1 MVENKLD
8 FVPICDE
15 TFDALSYIFSLNL
28 LPKAKEEYDIAYPG
42 KEPLVEKVKKALK
55 TLQDAFFVM
64 FGGDILG
71 VVGRKKIEQ
80 NGMVVSCLFAST
92 TSGIVKYPIQYY
104 KAAKRFV
111 SSMAKDSDVLLFSVP
126 KDFDKAISIIDKLG
140 FTTISLDEI
149 NGRKIITKILRC
161 NHGVDR

>member
-8 FVPICDE
+8 FVPVCEE
-15 TFDALSYIFSLNL
+15 TFDALSYVFSLNL

-55 TLQDAFFVM
+55 TLQDAFFIM
-64 FGGDILG
+64 FGGNILG

-80 NGMVVSCLFAST
+80 NGMVISCLFAST
-92 TSGIVKYPIQYY
+92 TKEIVKYPIQYY

-111 SSMAKDSDVLLFSVP
+111 DSMAKDSDVLLFSMP
-126 KDFDKAISIIDKLG
+126 ENFDRAISIIDRLG
-140 FTTISLDEI
+140 FTTISVDEI
-149 NGRKIITKILRC
+149 KGRKIVTKILRC
-161 NHGVDR
+161 DHGVDR